1 LGFLTKVWA
10 IVVKDVAAEL
20 HTREMVSAML
30 VFSVLSLLIF
40 GFALDLRGTVARAA
54 GPGVLW
60 ATVAFAGTLGLS
72 RSMARE
78 QQSGCIDGL
87 LLAPVDRSAIFFGKA
102 LGNLIF
108 MAVVEVVL
116 LPLFSALFDVPLL
129 LPGVLLVVALGTLG
143 YAAVGTLLASI
154 AVNTRAREVM
164 LPVLLLPLAVPLL
177 IAAVQA
183 TGGLV
188 EGANLREVGG
198 WLQLLV
204 VYDLLVVAVSMLT
217 YNYVVE
223 E

>member
-1 LGFLTKVWA
+1 MGFLTKVWA

-40 GFALDLRGTVARAA
+40 SFALDLRGTIAQAA

-60 ATVAFAGTLGLS
+60 ATIAFAGTLGLS

-102 LGNLIF
+102 FGNLIF
-108 MAVVEVVL
+108 MAIVEVVL

-143 YAAVGTLLASI
+143 YAAVGTWLSPP
-154 AVNTRAREVM
+154 
-164 LPVLLLPLAVPLL
+164 PVLKPCWAMRRWPSTRVMNAINIYSGNLLSC
-177 IAAVQA
+177 
-183 TGGLV
+183 
-188 EGANLREVGG
+188 R
-198 WLQLLV
+198 
-204 VYDLLVVAVSMLT
+204 
-217 YNYVVE
+217 
-223 E
+223 